1 MARPFKQGLEYF
13 ALDVNMSDEVELIEA
28 VHGLV
33 GFAVLIKLFQ
43 KIYSEGYFIE
53 WQEKDQILFSNR
65 VSDDRNRVTSIVSD
79 CIKWGIFN
87 SDMYRQYGILTSRR
101 IQEQY
106 FTATYKRV
114 KVTAIREY
122 LIIDVDD
129 RDHVSIIGVS
139 DIRNGATTKVSDDSN
154 GATSRVSVVQSTQSK
169 VKQSKVK
176 QSKEKVK
183 DKDLIESDATKTSK
197 VTQSKTF
204 IELPLND
211 GSCHGVTFEDLD
223 KYKELYLAVN
233 VEQELRAM
241 VGWLDANPARRKTR
255 RGVKSF
261 ITGWLNRSQDS
272 GKGYNQR
279 GQSQPERERIKDD
292 SEYEHETNAQNSP
305 YFQAWYAEEQA
316 KRARETR
323 EVTA

>member
-106 FTATYKRV
+106 FTATYRRV

>member
-169 VKQSKVK
+169 VKQSK
-176 QSKEKVK
+176 EKVK